1 MHRKKIMT
9 LALCITLLAS
19 VLTACGGGN
28 NGKGQAG
35 SNGETSPNSSN
46 STDNPYKD
54 PMTISLGFWDADAE
68 IANIEKDPIA
78 KQVLEKFN
86 ITLKPVNLS
95 WDDYTQKIQMWYFR

>member
-1 MHRKKIMT
+1 MLRKKMMT

-28 NGKGQAG
+28 NDKGQAG
-35 SNGETSPNSSN
+35 SNGEATTDSSN

-68 IANIEKDPIA
+68 IANIEKTRSPNKYWKNSI
-78 KQVLEKFN
+78 LH
-86 ITLKPVNLS
+86 
-95 WDDYTQKIQMWYFR
+95 